1 MYKENEARN
10 RVHPNHLSYNQC
22 LDKLDMK
29 AMRFFTTKDEL
40 SARNIEGTLQSA
52 LHEHLNP
59 VHPAPLK
66 NSSMAVGRLW
76 KNPDMG
82 KRDGFGCYTVF
93 ITYSFLVAKCPD
105 IIALPPGKVQKM
117 QTVVPNKKQ
126 KLVTPVELIGKTIVI
141 TGSLGLG
148 VTRGNAEAALKA
160 LPNTTYR
167 SNMPVITE
175 SNKGEIIV
183 VLGKQSKT
191 KGERLSNGG
200 KRQVAADEKLY
211 CMEAEVFVKLIKP
224 IVG

>member
-1 MYKENEARN
+1 ME
-10 RVHPNHLSYNQC
+10 
-22 LDKLDMK
+22 
-29 AMRFFTTKDEL
+29 
-40 SARNIEGTLQSA
+40 
-52 LHEHLNP
+52 
-59 VHPAPLK
+59 
-66 NSSMAVGRLW
+66 VGRLW
-76 KNPDMG
+76 KTPDMG

-105 IIALPPGKVQKM
+105 IIALPPGKVQKV

-224 IVG
+224 ILG

>member
-59 VHPAPLK
+59 VRPAPLK
-66 NSSMAVGRLW
+66 NSKMAAGRLW
-76 KNPDMG
+76 KYPDQG

-93 ITYSFLVAKCPD
+93 ITYSFLVANYPD
-105 IIALPPGKVQKM
+105 IIALPSGKVQKV

-126 KLVTPVELIGKTIVI
+126 KLVTPDELIGKTIVI
-141 TGSLGLG
+141 TGSLGSG
-148 VTRGNAEAALKA
+148 M
-160 LPNTTYR
+160 
-167 SNMPVITE
+167 S
-175 SNKGEIIV
+175 
-183 VLGKQSKT
+183 
-191 KGERLSNGG
+191 
-200 KRQVAADEKLY
+200 
-211 CMEAEVFVKLIKP
+211 
-224 IVG
+224 